1 MFRSLWCAL
10 RSVLVVLG
18 REFQLLVVS
27 GQNGRALHFQIECG
41 EAFLPLARGRSDLE
55 ILTEPRELD
64 FDLNGM
70 LPRTMAGK

>member
-1 MFRSLWCAL
+1 MATASPPVATVGLVEPPDVKLLWIRNTL
-10 RSVLVVLG
+10 RVEEV
-18 REFQLLVVS
+18 
-27 GQNGRALHFQIECG
+27 ECG

-64 FDLNGM
+64 FDVNGM